1 MHKNTF
7 NNSSVVLNPTFE
19 TKKREGLFFAG
30 QITGTEGYTESIAG
44 GLLAGINMYKRILGE
59 NPIIFPKETMLG
71 ALANYI
77 TDKAHLEHISKRD
90 GSLRYL
96 PPQPINSNWAI
107 VAPIDLPK
115 KDRKNK
121 KLKTELLSKRAVN
134 AMQKIV
140 LEVKG

>member
-1 MHKNTF
+1 
-7 NNSSVVLNPTFE
+7 
-19 TKKREGLFFAG
+19 
-30 QITGTEGYTESIAG
+30 
-44 GLLAGINMYKRILGE
+44 MYKRISGE
-59 NPIIFPKETMLG
+59 ELFTPPKETMLG

-77 TDKAHLEHISKRD
+77 TDRAHLAHISKRD

-121 KLKTELLSKRAVN
+121 KLKTELLAKRS
-134 AMQKIV
+134 ISV
-140 LEVKG
+140 LESINL